1 MATHSPSQKASIKGK
16 KTLTRARALQVSS
29 SSVAVIEKSA
39 PSLAVKVNNP
49 PLFLSSAQAT
59 YGGVSKLEIDG
70 ESKSRVVFE
79 LHKFGGSYCGDS
91 GVYAS
96 RGTKNA
102 SEPANLN
109 LPNGKQAHHEA
120 ETNLSSIS
128 ELQSTNLILGAG
140 DGCTPT
146 QLDNVAKRRAN

>member
-1 MATHSPSQKASIKGK
+1 M
-16 KTLTRARALQVSS
+16 
-29 SSVAVIEKSA
+29 
-39 PSLAVKVNNP
+39 NNP
-49 PLFLSSAQAT
+49 PLFLSSARAT
-59 YGGVSKLEIDG
+59 YSGVSKLKING

-79 LHKFGGSYCGDS
+79 LHKFGRSCCGDS

-120 ETNLSSIS
+120 KTNRSSIS
-128 ELQSTNLILGAG
+128 ELQSTNLILGAR

-146 QLDNVAKRRAN
+146 QLDNVARRGADEGDVEVDRMEFEGGGKVAATLR